1 VTLASLAAPAPADLL
16 AGYRPGAPFFF
27 ASPRGTLLT
36 DGTYFAVPRSV
47 RTDALSDLPRRVRA
61 VLDLARAAGHD
72 DPLVV
77 GAVPFDPSAQARLCV
92 PDRVWRAGRLPDD
105 LPAAPA
111 PAVGAVRVTPVPSP
125 SAYADAVRR
134 AVERMRAGEFAKVV
148 LARTLAL
155 TADTAVDAGALVRR
169 LAARDPGGHT
179 YAADLGDGRTLV
191 GASPELLVSRRGRT
205 VIANPLAGS
214 TPRSPDPVE
223 DRRRAEALVASA
235 KDRREHLLVVDAVA
249 AALRPFCVS
258 LDVPATPQPV
268 ATASMWHLSTVVT
281 GEVAGPEVSALDLAC
296 ALHPTPAVCGS
307 PTAAARS
314 LIAESEAFDR
324 GFYTGMVGW
333 GDAAGDGEWVVTIR
347 CAVAEGR
354 GLRLYAGAGVV
365 AESDPEA
372 ELAETSAKFRTLL
385 DGLGL

>member
-1 VTLASLAAPAPADLL
+1 MTLASIAAPAAADLL

-47 RTDALSDLPRRVRA
+47 RTDSLGDLPRRVGA

-77 GAVPFDPSAQARLCV
+77 GAVPFDPGAQARLCV
-92 PDRVWRAGRLPDD
+92 PDRVWRAGPLPGD
-105 LPAAPA
+105 LPTAPA
-111 PAVGAVRVTPVPSP
+111 PAVGTVRVCPVPSP
-125 SAYADAVRR
+125 AAYADAVRR
-134 AVERMRAGEFAKVV
+134 AVGRMRAGELTKVV

-155 TADTAVDAGALVRR
+155 TADTTVDAGDLLRR
-169 LAARDPGGHT
+169 LATRDPGGYT

-205 VIANPLAGS
+205 VVVNPLAGS
-214 TPRSPDPVE
+214 APRSPDPAE
-223 DRRRAEALVASA
+223 DRRRAEALLASA
-235 KDRREHLLVVDAVA
+235 KDRREHAVVVDQVA
-249 AALRPFCVS
+249 EALRPLCGT
-258 LDVPATPQPV
+258 LRVPAAPHPI

-296 ALHPTPAVCGS
+296 ALHPTPAVCGT
-307 PTAAARS
+307 PTDTARA